1 MVNGRRCW
9 ERAVLPSGCS
19 AFNPSPLF
27 QTLFPLTWRSGG
39 RSNFWPKL
47 KTAHKREAGLFSLL
61 LFFFPFFLK
70 KKKKK
75 PETKQNKKTLKQQQ
89 QQQPNDKAKSL
100 RSDAALGG
108 I

>member
-1 MVNGRRCW
+1 MVNGRHCW
-9 ERAVLPSGCS
+9 EHAVLPSSCS

-61 LFFFPFFLK
+61 LFFFSFFLFL
-70 KKKKK
+70 KKK